1 LRSAEWAFTPATGP
15 DSSTCRI
22 QSTSIAIGVYVA
34 DRANSRIQVFDE
46 NGKYLDQWP
55 TGLFQALFGA
65 CTSFRSIRM
74 AIFMWLKIMADG
86 TRNTTRNRAPTPTS

>member
-1 LRSAEWAFTPATGP
+1 MGIYPGNGP
-15 DSSTCRI
+15 GQFDLPHSVDIDRNRR
-22 QSTSIAIGVYVA
+22 VYVA

-55 TGLFQALFGA
+55 TGLSQALFGA
-65 CTSFRSIRM
+65 CTSFRLIRM